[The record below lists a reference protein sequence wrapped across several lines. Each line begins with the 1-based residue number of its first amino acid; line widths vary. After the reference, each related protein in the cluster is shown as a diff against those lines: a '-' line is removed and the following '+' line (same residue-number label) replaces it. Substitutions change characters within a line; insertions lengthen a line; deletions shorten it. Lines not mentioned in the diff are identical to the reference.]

1 MLNQTKSCQR
11 ARKEAGTGRKTH
23 KIPSEYLP
31 LEQAPDTQVE
41 SEWTV
46 KNRANIQH
54 RTRGIFIEQKSFGHL
69 KRISSA

>member
-1 MLNQTKSCQR
+1 MLNQTNSCQR
-11 ARKEAGTGRKTH
+11 ARREAGTGRKMY

-41 SEWTV
+41 YRTV